1 MVLHIFRPF
10 TSGSKPETTQTGHR
24 LTSFLSFD
32 SSANAV
38 SSASI
43 NQLKH
48 TISDYYFF
56 YPQELHT
63 VLFNAGLVQLA
74 DASLKDQDDVNW
86 RLYFFLCVRCWQ
98 ELYVSYPIFSDIL
111 HAYLSMALRNGMLTT
126 REAKTISSELKRRGS
141 HHTDAR
147 KSTTNFLA
155 DFDLALSQPEEA
167 AAHAL
172 AERFDELALF
182 VELTKGDYI
191 APDPLNENT

>member
-1 MVLHIFRPF
+1 
-10 TSGSKPETTQTGHR
+10 
-24 LTSFLSFD
+24 
-32 SSANAV
+32 
-38 SSASI
+38 
-43 NQLKH
+43 
-48 TISDYYFF
+48 
-56 YPQELHT
+56 
-63 VLFNAGLVQLA
+63 
-74 DASLKDQDDVNW
+74 
-86 RLYFFLCVRCWQ
+86 
-98 ELYVSYPIFSDIL
+98 
-111 HAYLSMALRNGMLTT
+111 MLTT